1 MKTTI
6 TYTAYNDLPKATEFS
21 RNMTFLTGGISLFG
35 LLVIAWCFL
44 IMGKLC
50 GFVSLVVFLGLQIGL
65 RKYKSKK
72 IEEIIEQEIRD
83 RQIREKRYREMNLR
97 QKELDRVEEQ
107 NE

>member
-6 TYTAYNDLPKATEFS
+6 TYTAYEDLPKATEFS

-35 LLVIAWCFL
+35 LLAITWCFL

-50 GFVSLVVFLGLQIGL
+50 GFVSIVVFLCFQIGL

-72 IEEIIEQEIRD
+72 IEEIIEQEISD
-83 RQIREKRYREMNLR
+83 RQIREKRYQEMNLR
-97 QKELDRVEEQ
+97 QQELDREEEQ
-107 NE
+107 TE